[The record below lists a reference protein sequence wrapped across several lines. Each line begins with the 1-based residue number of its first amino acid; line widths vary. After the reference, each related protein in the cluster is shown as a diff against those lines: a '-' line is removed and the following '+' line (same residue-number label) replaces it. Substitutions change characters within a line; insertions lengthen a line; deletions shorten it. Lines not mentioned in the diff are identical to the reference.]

1 MPHARPTFAAGL
13 IAAACCLSAPAWAI
27 NKCVDA
33 HGRTSFQDEP
43 CAAGQ
48 KAEAITVTPSSQ
60 GINPREHDRP
70 VSKKPAEK
78 APAPAPQAADEP
90 EPRPA
95 DCPDPERMKSMQI
108 EAESIAL
115 PLPIRKQKR
124 ASFEELKERCE
135 PKAPS

>member
-13 IAAACCLSAPAWAI
+13 LAAACCLSAPAWAI

-33 HGRTSFQDEP
+33 QGRTSFQDEP

-70 VSKKPAEK
+70 VISRPADNPPPST
-78 APAPAPQAADEP
+78 APAAAPADAP

-124 ASFEELKERCE
+124 ASFEELKARCGG
-135 PKAPS
+135 

>member
-1 MPHARPTFAAGL
+1 MPLDRHTLAAGL
-13 IAAACCLSAPAWAI
+13 LATASLLSAPAWAI

-33 HGRTSFQDEP
+33 QGRTSFQDEP

-48 KAEAITVTPSSQ
+48 KAETITVTPSSQ

-70 VSKKPAEK
+70 VTNRPADNPPASAPPAA
-78 APAPAPQAADEP
+78 APADAP

-124 ASFEELKERCE
+124 ASFEALKARCGG
-135 PKAPS
+135 

>member
-1 MPHARPTFAAGL
+1 MRYARYPFVAGL
-13 IAAACCLSAPAWAI
+13 LAAASLLSAPAWAI

-33 HGRTSFQDEP
+33 QGRTSFQDEP

-48 KAEAITVTPSSQ
+48 KGETITLTPSNQ
-60 GINPREHDRP
+60 GVNPRENSRP
-70 VSKKPAEK
+70 VTSSPPVA
-78 APAPAPQAADEP
+78 APPSASAPQADAP

-95 DCPDPERMKSMQI
+95 DCPDPERMKTMQI

-124 ASFEELKERCE
+124 ASFEELKARCGG
-135 PKAPS
+135 

>member
-1 MPHARPTFAAGL
+1 MRYARYPFVAGL
-13 IAAACCLSAPAWAI
+13 LAAASLLSAPAWAI

-33 HGRTSFQDEP
+33 QGRTSFQDEP

-48 KAEAITVTPSSQ
+48 KGETITLTPSSQ
-60 GINPREHDRP
+60 GVNPRENSRP
-70 VSKKPAEK
+70 VTSSPPVA
-78 APAPAPQAADEP
+78 APPSASAPQADAP

-95 DCPDPERMKSMQI
+95 DCPDPERMKTMQI

-124 ASFEELKERCE
+124 ASFEELKARCGG
-135 PKAPS
+135 

>member
-1 MPHARPTFAAGL
+1 MPYARHTLAAGL
-13 IAAACCLSAPAWAI
+13 LAAASLLSAPAWAI

-33 HGRTSFQDEP
+33 QGRTSFQDEP

-70 VSKKPAEK
+70 VTSRPTDNPPPSVPAA
-78 APAPAPQAADEP
+78 APADAP

-124 ASFEELKERCE
+124 TSFEALKERCGG
-135 PKAPS
+135 

>member
-1 MPHARPTFAAGL
+1 MPYARHTLAAGL
-13 IAAACCLSAPAWAI
+13 LAAASLLSAPAWAI

-33 HGRTSFQDEP
+33 QGRTSFQDEP

-70 VSKKPAEK
+70 ATSRPTDNPPPS
-78 APAPAPQAADEP
+78 APAAAPADEP

-124 ASFEELKERCE
+124 ASFEALKYRCGR
-135 PKAPS
+135 

>member
-1 MPHARPTFAAGL
+1 MPYARHTLAAGL
-13 IAAACCLSAPAWAI
+13 LAAASLLSAPAWAI

-33 HGRTSFQDEP
+33 QGRTSFQDEP

-70 VSKKPAEK
+70 VTSRLTDNPPPSVPAA
-78 APAPAPQAADEP
+78 APADAP

-124 ASFEELKERCE
+124 ASFEALKERCGG
-135 PKAPS
+135 

>member
-1 MPHARPTFAAGL
+1 MPYARHTLAAGL
-13 IAAACCLSAPAWAI
+13 LAAASLLSAPAWAI

-33 HGRTSFQDEP
+33 QGRTSFQDEP

-70 VSKKPAEK
+70 ATSRPTDNPPPSAPPAT
-78 APAPAPQAADEP
+78 APADEP

-95 DCPDPERMKSMQI
+95 DCPDPERMKRMQI

-124 ASFEELKERCE
+124 ASFEELKERCGG
-135 PKAPS
+135 